1 MVNNQLYDS
10 LLLCKNNIIT
20 NLINMKITKTPIGY
34 IASLDNDWY
43 TMEIQNNG
51 QYAEQINIDGILK
64 PIIESSKVM
73 LDIGSH
79 VGYHSIAYAKMNPNV
94 KVIAFEPQP
103 EIYSLLTFNVKENG
117 YEDRIS
123 TMNVCVGHKEIK
135 TTLGELPKMHIENIY
150 NMGGRGIG
158 DGETNTNMITIDS
171 LNLDRVDYM
180 KIDVE
185 GAEHLVIAGAEQT
198 IRKFKP
204 IIYFED
210 LNRLDTGFLE
220 KIEALHIPDAYQL
233 LRDYGYNNFQ
243 NVAFSNVIATI

>member
-1 MVNNQLYDS
+1 
-10 LLLCKNNIIT
+10 
-20 NLINMKITKTPIGY
+20 MKVTKTPIGN
-34 IASLDNDWY
+34 IASVDNDWY
-43 TMEIQNNG
+43 TIEIQNNG
-51 QYAEQINIDGILK
+51 QYAEQVNIDGILK
-64 PIIESSKVM
+64 PIIQSSKVM

-103 EIYSLLTFNVKENG
+103 EIYSLLTFNIKENG

-123 TMNVCVGHKEIK
+123 AMNVCVGHKQVK
-135 TTLGELPKMHIENIY
+135 TTLAESPKMHIENVY

-158 DGETNTNMITIDS
+158 DGNIITNMITIDS
-171 LNLDRVDYM
+171 LNLERVDYM

-198 IRKFKP
+198 IKKFKP

-210 LNRLDTGFLE
+210 LNTLDTAYIE
-220 KIEALHIPDAYQL
+220 KIGASHIPNSYEL
-233 LRDYGYNNFQ
+233 LKSYGYNSFQ
-243 NVAFSNVIATI
+243 NIAYSNVLATV